1 MRGLAY
7 AFALLLAGVFA
18 SPATTIDAQGVATG
32 RMGQQPGT
40 AVASGTT
47 FRASTELVA
56 LNVTVTDSRD
66 RYVAGLSKDDFAV
79 FESFIGSDSRQ

>member
-18 SPATTIDAQGVATG
+18 SPVTTIDAQGVATG
-32 RMGQQPGT
+32 TMGQQPGT

-56 LNVTVTDSRD
+56 LDVTVTDSRD
-66 RYVAGLSKDDFAV
+66 RYVSGLSKDDFAV
-79 FESFIGSDSRQ
+79 FESFIGGDSRQ